1 MFKYENGEVI
11 GNTKAQADECPN
23 CGGDD
28 IEYQPL
34 DTDCSWDGTSVAQD
48 CTCRHCGY
56 AWTNWFRIAY
66 DGFSDHSDHTYNADG
81 EMD

>member
-23 CGGDD
+23 CGEDD

-34 DTDCSWDGTSVAQD
+34 DMDYSWDGTSVAQD
-48 CTCRHCGY
+48 CVCRRCGY

-66 DGFSDHSDHTYNADG
+66 DGFSDHSDHTYSADG